1 VIYHR
6 DVTNPRSDQRLGG
19 PGTDTAH
26 PDDADP
32 ELAEE
37 AGGTPAIDSRH
48 GGEGVGHLK
57 VQWHVYILRC
67 ADDTLYTGITTDV
80 ERRLAEHNASAR
92 GATYTRGRRPVRLVW
107 QASAANRS
115 DASRQ
120 EHRLK
125 RLTRAAK
132 EHLVDVAVAGQAE
145 PQGVHSSPYPDCEQ
159 PFVESVC
166 RQRQTALDTCS
177 GASRPGVT
185 DAWLSQFDPFAIA
198 R

>member
-6 DVTNPRSDQRLGG
+6 DVTNPRPDQRLGG

-92 GATYTRGRRPVRLVW
+92 GAAYTRGRRPVRLVW

-145 PQGVHSSPYPDCEQ
+145 PQGVH
-159 PFVESVC
+159 
-166 RQRQTALDTCS
+166 
-177 GASRPGVT
+177 
-185 DAWLSQFDPFAIA
+185 
-198 R
+198 